1 MFPDRHVPVPQAGAG
16 RAGALPPDL
25 PLHLHL
31 GHQRGGGQHRGGPA
45 REKVYRVSDIK
56 YIFTRCVISIHTIFR
71 ARVRWGTA
79 EDRPLVVATYWDVQ
93 VTPQKIFA
101 QKEQSNGQGRV
112 IVT

>member
-45 REKVYRVSDIK
+45 RDKVD
-56 YIFTRCVISIHTIFR
+56 
-71 ARVRWGTA
+71 G
-79 EDRPLVVATYWDVQ
+79 
-93 VTPQKIFA
+93 
-101 QKEQSNGQGRV
+101 
-112 IVT
+112 

>member
-45 REKVYRVSDIK
+45 RGKVDRGSNSVLNMKIC
-56 YIFTRCVISIHTIFR
+56 YIYNIYYI
-71 ARVRWGTA
+71 ARIRWGTA
-79 EDRPLVVATYWDVQ
+79 EDRPLVMATYWDVQ
-93 VTPQKIFA
+93 VTL
-101 QKEQSNGQGRV
+101 QGV
-112 IVT
+112 Q